1 MHPQVYQS
9 VLTVLAVAA
18 MALYVG
24 FRRERT
30 AVHWLVI
37 ALLLSMMLWA
47 VGLGLWH
54 LLHDPRQQKTAQML
68 GFAGAFSIPPFWLLL
83 ADRFTRRHAF
93 ERRPALQAAV
103 IAPSA
108 LGVLAV
114 LTNSSHRLFVEGFG
128 HDSMGKVDGFA
139 FAGPLFWVTLC
150 WSVALVAAGISLY
163 LASAFRLAIHKAPG
177 RGLALGLA
185 ALGPMLLG
193 AALTIL
199 GTALTTTDLDFTPM
213 AMSIAVCLLFVLNW
227 RYRILDTLP
236 VARRHV
242 IEHLSDGVIVT
253 DLRGRILDLNPA
265 IEAIFETSA
274 SRLLRRPVWD
284 AVAEIAVDLEAGE
297 VEARSPPFRRRS
309 ILRRVPGPRGRHIE
323 ASADCVRG
331 GDGEPLGLYAV
342 FRDRT
347 ERRRYERFLRRTQRL
362 ETAAGLAAGIAH
374 EVNNP
379 LAYVGSNLRHVDRA
393 IDAIAERLA
402 SQAGGKSEEIE
413 ELRLGVAGSLQG
425 DRMRRFAGLSQGELG
440 EVDVNAVAGEALKM
454 AALHRPAAIELRFEP
469 GDDLPLIQGSSE
481 HLIQAVL
488 NLAINGL
495 QAVSQRGAGT
505 VRVVTRS
512 REEGAEIV
520 VSDDGPGIPAA
531 IRDRIF
537 DPFFT
542 TKSPGEGSGLG
553 LAIAHDIVREHGGVL
568 ELHSEEGKGA
578 EFAIRLPARPAS

>member
-1 MHPQVYQS
+1 
-9 VLTVLAVAA
+9 

-54 LLHDPRQQKTAQML
+54 LLPDPRHQETALML

-83 ADRFTRRHAF
+83 ADRFTRRHAL

-114 LTNSSHRLFVEGFG
+114 LTNSSHRLFVQGFG

-150 WSVALVAAGISLY
+150 WSVALVAGGIGLY
-163 LASAFRLAIHKAPG
+163 LASAFRLAIHQAPG

-213 AMSIAVCLLFVLNW
+213 GMSTAVCLLFVLNW

-265 IEAIFETSA
+265 IEAIFGTSA
-274 SRLLRRPVWD
+274 SKLLRRPVWD

-297 VEARSPPFRRRS
+297 VEGIASSLASGGDRFSGAFQAR
-309 ILRRVPGPRGRHIE
+309 GGRHIE

-402 SQAGGKSEEIE
+402 SLSGEKSEEIE
-413 ELRLGVAGSLQG
+413 ELRMVVAESIEGVERIAGIV

-495 QAVSQRGAGT
+495 QAVSPRGFGT

-520 VSDDGPGIPAA
+520 VSDDGPGIPTA

-542 TKSPGEGSGLG
+542 TKAPGEGSGLG

-568 ELHSEEGKGA
+568 ELRSEEGRGA